1 MKLIK
6 KLSLAL
12 LLIAGCQLSAN
23 AQVVNTRK
31 TKMLEK
37 AYVFGFVGSFNDS
50 TVYFTNIQ
58 KVDSVWVTKKKKLLA
73 GRHNYS
79 YQLREFF
86 ANQRNLPNRTC
97 VVVANVDRKKVEK
110 KYIKMKNKYLV
121 KSKKPYDVRNI
132 SESDFKFETV
142 DMSPIE

>member
-1 MKLIK
+1 MIAIALMAAGTMKV
-6 KLSLAL
+6 
-12 LLIAGCQLSAN
+12 Q
-23 AQVVNTRK
+23 AQDVKVPQVY
-31 TKMLEK
+31 M
-37 AYVFGFVGSFNDS
+37 FGFVASFNDS

-58 KVDSVWVTKKKKLLA
+58 QVDNAWVTKKKQFLA
-73 GRHNYS
+73 GRNQYS
-79 YQLREFF
+79 IQLREFF
-86 ANQRNLPNRTC
+86 ANQRNMPNRTC
-97 VVVANVDRKKVEK
+97 VVIANVDRKKLEK

>member
-6 KLSLAL
+6 QLTLAIVL
-12 LLIAGCQLSAN
+12 MAAGATNVQ
-23 AQVVNTRK
+23 AQNVKVPH
-31 TKMLEK
+31 
-37 AYVFGFVGSFNDS
+37 AYMFGFVASFNDS

-58 KVDSVWVTKKKKLLA
+58 QVDSVWVTKKKKMLA
-73 GRHNYS
+73 GRNNYS

-86 ANQRNLPNRTC
+86 AQKLNMPNRTC
-97 VVVANVDRKKVEK
+97 VVVANTDRKKVEK

-132 SESDFKFETV
+132 ADSDFKFSAV
-142 DMSPIE
+142 DMSNE

>member
-1 MKLIK
+1 MRLIK
-6 KLSLAL
+6 PLMIAIAL
-12 LLIAGCQLSAN
+12 MAAGTMKVQ
-23 AQVVNTRK
+23 AQDVKVPQ
-31 TKMLEK
+31 
-37 AYVFGFVGSFNDS
+37 AYMFGFVASFNDS

-58 KVDSVWVTKKKKLLA
+58 QVDNAWVTKKKQFLA
-73 GRHNYS
+73 GRNQYS
-79 YQLREFF
+79 IQLREFF
-86 ANQRNLPNRTC
+86 ANQRNMPNRTC
-97 VVVANVDRKKVEK
+97 VVIANVDRKKLGK

>member
-1 MKLIK
+1 MRLIK
-6 KLSLAL
+6 QVTLAILLMAAGSLNV
-12 LLIAGCQLSAN
+12 Q
-23 AQVVNTRK
+23 AQNVKVPH
-31 TKMLEK
+31 
-37 AYVFGFVGSFNDS
+37 AYMFGFVASFNDS

-58 KVDSVWVTKKKKLLA
+58 QVDSVWVTKKKSMLA
-73 GRHNYS
+73 GRNNYS

-86 ANQRNLPNRTC
+86 TQQRNLPNRTC

-132 SESDFKFETV
+132 ADTDFKFQPV
-142 DMSPIE
+142 DMSNE

>member
-6 KLSLAL
+6 QLTLAIVL
-12 LLIAGCQLSAN
+12 MAAGATNVQ
-23 AQVVNTRK
+23 AQNIKVPH
-31 TKMLEK
+31 
-37 AYVFGFVGSFNDS
+37 AYMFGFVASFNDS

-58 KVDSVWVTKKKKLLA
+58 QVDSVWVTKKKKMLA
-73 GRHNYS
+73 GRNNYS

-86 ANQRNLPNRTC
+86 AQKRNMPNRTC
-97 VVVANVDRKKVEK
+97 VVVANTNRKKVEK

-132 SESDFKFETV
+132 ADSDFKFSAV
-142 DMSPIE
+142 DMSNE

>member
-6 KLSLAL
+6 QLTLA
-12 LLIAGCQLSAN
+12 IAMMAASATN
-23 AQVVNTRK
+23 VQAQNVKVPH
-31 TKMLEK
+31 
-37 AYVFGFVGSFNDS
+37 AYMFGFVASFNDS

-58 KVDSVWVTKKKKLLA
+58 QVDSVWVTKKKKMLA
-73 GRHNYS
+73 GRNNYS

-86 ANQRNLPNRTC
+86 AQKRNMPNRTC
-97 VVVANVDRKKVEK
+97 VVVANTNRKKVEK

-132 SESDFKFETV
+132 ADSDFKFSAV
-142 DMSPIE
+142 DMSNE

>member
-6 KLSLAL
+6 QLTLAIVL
-12 LLIAGCQLSAN
+12 MAAGATNVQ
-23 AQVVNTRK
+23 AQNVKVPH
-31 TKMLEK
+31 
-37 AYVFGFVGSFNDS
+37 AYMFGFVASFNDS

-58 KVDSVWVTKKKKLLA
+58 QVDSVWVTKKKKMLA
-73 GRHNYS
+73 GRNNYS

-86 ANQRNLPNRTC
+86 AQKRNMPNRTC
-97 VVVANVDRKKVEK
+97 VVVANTDRKKVEK

-132 SESDFKFETV
+132 ADSDFKFSAV
-142 DMSPIE
+142 DMSNE

>member
-1 MKLIK
+1 MKLFK
-6 KLSLAL
+6 QLTLAIVL
-12 LLIAGCQLSAN
+12 MAAGTAN
-23 AQVVNTRK
+23 VQAQNVKVPH
-31 TKMLEK
+31 
-37 AYVFGFVGSFNDS
+37 AYMFGFVASFNDS

-58 KVDSVWVTKKKKLLA
+58 KVDSVWVTKKKKMLA

-132 SESDFKFETV
+132 ADSDFKFSAV
-142 DMSPIE
+142 DMSNE

>member
-1 MKLIK
+1 MIAIALMAAGTMKV
-6 KLSLAL
+6 
-12 LLIAGCQLSAN
+12 Q
-23 AQVVNTRK
+23 AQDVKVPQ
-31 TKMLEK
+31 
-37 AYVFGFVGSFNDS
+37 AYMFGFVASFNDS

-58 KVDSVWVTKKKKLLA
+58 QVDNAWVTKKKQFLA
-73 GRHNYS
+73 GRNQYS
-79 YQLREFF
+79 IQLREYF
-86 ANQRNLPNRTC
+86 ANQRNMPNRTC
-97 VVVANVDRKKVEK
+97 VVIANVDRKKLEK

>member
-6 KLSLAL
+6 QLTLA
-12 LLIAGCQLSAN
+12 IALMAAGATNVQ
-23 AQVVNTRK
+23 AQNVKVPH
-31 TKMLEK
+31 
-37 AYVFGFVGSFNDS
+37 AYMFGFVASFNDS

-58 KVDSVWVTKKKKLLA
+58 QVDSVWVTKKKKMLA
-73 GRHNYS
+73 GRNNYS

-86 ANQRNLPNRTC
+86 AQKRNMPNRTC
-97 VVVANVDRKKVEK
+97 VVVANTDRKKVEK

-132 SESDFKFETV
+132 ADSDFKFSAV
-142 DMSPIE
+142 DMSNE

>member
-1 MKLIK
+1 MRLIK
-6 KLSLAL
+6 PLMIAIAL
-12 LLIAGCQLSAN
+12 MAAGTMKVQ
-23 AQVVNTRK
+23 AQDVKVPQ
-31 TKMLEK
+31 
-37 AYVFGFVGSFNDS
+37 AYMFGFVASFNDS

-58 KVDSVWVTKKKKLLA
+58 QVDNAWVTKKKQFLA
-73 GRHNYS
+73 GRNQYS
-79 YQLREFF
+79 IQLREFF
-86 ANQRNLPNRTC
+86 ANQRNMPNRTC
-97 VVVANVDRKKVEK
+97 VVIANVDRKKLEK

>member
-1 MKLIK
+1 LIK
-6 KLSLAL
+6 PLMIAIAL
-12 LLIAGCQLSAN
+12 MAAGTMKVQ
-23 AQVVNTRK
+23 AQDVKVPQ
-31 TKMLEK
+31 
-37 AYVFGFVGSFNDS
+37 AYMFGFVASFNDS

-58 KVDSVWVTKKKKLLA
+58 QVDNAWVTKKKQFLA
-73 GRHNYS
+73 GRNQYS
-79 YQLREFF
+79 IQLREFF
-86 ANQRNLPNRTC
+86 ANQRNMPNRTC
-97 VVVANVDRKKVEK
+97 VVIANVDRKKLEK

>member
-6 KLSLAL
+6 QLTLA
-12 LLIAGCQLSAN
+12 IAMMAASATN
-23 AQVVNTRK
+23 VQAQNIKVPH
-31 TKMLEK
+31 
-37 AYVFGFVGSFNDS
+37 AYMFGFVASFNDS

-58 KVDSVWVTKKKKLLA
+58 QVDSVWVTKKKKMLA
-73 GRHNYS
+73 GRNNYS

-86 ANQRNLPNRTC
+86 AQKRNMPNRTC
-97 VVVANVDRKKVEK
+97 VVVANTNRKKVEK

-132 SESDFKFETV
+132 ADSDFKFSAV
-142 DMSPIE
+142 DMSNE